1 MLTGEKICAPHG
13 FEQLEA
19 GVDYYFV
26 CNSAESGNL
35 VLARFEWQGKGTPHS
50 YVMTMAR
57 ERFEDAIEEKLLV
70 LSGKD
75 DVPPWLEPV
84 ANVDWDSV
92 DARRKGAKK
101 LYRDYVE
108 KRYLFINPA
117 LDCRDSIFSSKDIEL
132 AINDFARRATPR
144 QNELRFRLWFLTY
157 LCFGEGK
164 NVLAPPFH
172 SNGRWNR
179 DDDSVKKQGRPSKAF
194 GKGHGYTMKSEMRS
208 LCVKGYLSYVRKGKT
223 MVDIYADTMTKLFGC
238 SRIARS
244 NGTKGFFHQDGK
256 PFPTFGQFEYQ
267 IKQEIGVEIIHL
279 NRYGRARKR
288 RTLTP
293 SMGRFSEDVAYL
305 LEKVEFDGYYT
316 RERPRGYLEG
326 SALPALCVVTAR
338 EMMAGPKVGIGF
350 SFGSER
356 ADAYR
361 MALFSMAVPKD
372 FFCALWGLS
381 VTPDDWNTVGLA
393 PYWKSDR
400 GPASGQRLASSDEAQ
415 PTISGMTPSWSG
427 QSKATVESSH
437 PRDVHFEGEPEYILS
452 SLTPV
457 DLARREIL
465 RLIDYNHT
473 ADMSAR
479 MEMDPQ
485 LVNVLPSPHALWNH
499 YASRLRTVGKSMS
512 IPNAVREF
520 LKKTSFSVRSDGVYL
535 DARRY
540 DSPELRESGLLGRV
554 IRGAKGEARVD
565 GYIMSLCLRHV
576 WIEVDSRLLMLNA
589 MLTTRED
596 EDLLYVS
603 MAEHEQWR
611 EARSVVKSAFV
622 EHAAAWRA
630 EMRDR
635 FEQETGKSWD
645 AGQRRAGR
653 ARKTAQSRQ
662 EASEVM
668 QHTAARKS
676 A

>member
-1 MLTGEKICAPHG
+1 MAGKKIRAPEG

-26 CNSAESGNL
+26 CNAAKSGPI
-35 VLARFEWQGKGTPHS
+35 VMARFEWSGQGNPHA
-50 YVMTMAR
+50 YVLAMSQ
-57 ERFEDAIEEKLLV
+57 EKFEDALEQSLLI
-70 LSGKD
+70 LSD
-75 DVPPWLEPV
+75 AEDVPPWLEPMAGV
-84 ANVDWDSV
+84 NWDSV
-92 DARRKGAKK
+92 DAGRKGAKK

-108 KRYLFINPA
+108 QRQLIIKPA
-117 LDCRDSIFSSKDIEL
+117 LDCRDSIFSSKDIAV
-132 AINDFARRATPR
+132 AINDFARKAKPR
-144 QNELRFRLWFLTY
+144 QNESRFRLWFLTY
-157 LCFGEGK
+157 LCFGE
-164 NVLAPPFH
+164 NEYVLAPPFH
-172 SNGRWNR
+172 SNGHWNR
-179 DDDSVKKQGRPSKAF
+179 DVDSMKKQGPPSKAF
-194 GKGHGYTMKSEMRS
+194 GKSYGHRMTGEMRY
-208 LCVKGYLSYVRKGKT
+208 LCIKGYFDYVKKGKT
-223 MVDIYADTMTKLFGC
+223 MVGIYGDTMTKLFGAI
-238 SRIARS
+238 RIRRS
-244 NGTKGFFHQDGK
+244 NGTLGFLHPDGK
-256 PFPTFGQFEYQ
+256 PFPSFGQFEYQ
-267 IKQEIGVEIIHL
+267 VKKEVGLEIIHM

-288 RTLTP
+288 RALTP

-316 RERPRGYLEG
+316 IERPRGYLEG
-326 SALPALCVVTAR
+326 SALPALCVVVAR
-338 EMMAGPKVGIGF
+338 DMMSGAKVGIGF

-372 FFCALWGLS
+372 FFGELWGLS

-400 GPASGQRLASSDEAQ
+400 GPAAGQRLANSDEAQ

-437 PRDVHFEGEPEYILS
+437 PRDVHFEGAQEYVLS
-452 SLTPV
+452 ALTPV

-465 RLIDYNHT
+465 RLIGYNQT

-479 MEMDPQ
+479 MEMDPR
-485 LVNVLPSPHALWNH
+485 LANVLQSPHALWNH

-512 IPNAVREF
+512 ISDAVREF

-535 DARRY
+535 DTRRY

-554 IRGAKGEARVD
+554 IRGAKGEVLVD
-565 GYIMSLCLRHV
+565 GYVMSLCLRHV
-576 WIEVDSRLLMLNA
+576 WIEVDSKLLMLNA

-596 EDLLYVS
+596 EDLLNVS
-603 MAEHEQWR
+603 MAEYEQWR
-611 EARSVVKSAFV
+611 EARSVVSSAFV
-622 EHAAAWRA
+622 EHVAAWHA
-630 EMRDR
+630 ETRDR
-635 FEQETGKSWD
+635 FEQVTGKAWD
-645 AGQRRAGR
+645 AGQRHSGR
-653 ARKTAQSRQ
+653 AKKTAQARQ